1 MSWTWCLLGNP
12 KEKDSVCGWTQNRPA
27 TYLNSHLNFCEL
39 GISCLRIR
47 CRLIM
52 FDGLVTNIGGVFIKN
67 SRGRHGV
74 LKIP

>member
-1 MSWTWCLLGNP
+1 MVLIGKSQGKGFSLRI
-12 KEKDSVCGWTQNRPA
+12 DSNRPA